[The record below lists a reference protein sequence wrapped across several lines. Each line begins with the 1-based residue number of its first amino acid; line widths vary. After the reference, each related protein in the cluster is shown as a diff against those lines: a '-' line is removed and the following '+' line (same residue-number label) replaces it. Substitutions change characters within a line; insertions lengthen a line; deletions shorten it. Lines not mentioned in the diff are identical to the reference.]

1 MVDLIDVLENEL
13 KRQNVSNPR
22 ELARKQAVALS
33 CFLGGRQF
41 YIPCGDT
48 ILTALRDDLLYCQFN
63 GRNMEELRRPVPPV
77 PAADLPDYCPPE
89 KAGIHDVISLI
100 CSHLKPQNNRHPAGY
115 FVTIIPHLPPDF
127 LDCHQSIFSGKHDGG
142 DTKKLKA
149 ALLAV
154 TIAGG
159 GVGGYQEMTR
169 QSLIHLENIA
179 YMPYRDIAGVLTVCV
194 GHTGPDIE
202 MRRYSHA
209 ECMALLDSDLKP
221 VYAAIDRLVRVPLTP
236 YQKTALATFIFNT
249 GVTAFSKSTL
259 LKKLNAGDYAGARDQ
274 MARWVFAAGHKWKGL
289 MNRRE
294 VEMAIWNIR
303 GADDLRQ

>member
-1 MVDLIDVLENEL
+1 
-13 KRQNVSNPR
+13 
-22 ELARKQAVALS
+22 
-33 CFLGGRQF
+33 
-41 YIPCGDT
+41 
-48 ILTALRDDLLYCQFN
+48 
-63 GRNMEELRRPVPPV
+63 
-77 PAADLPDYCPPE
+77 
-89 KAGIHDVISLI
+89 
-100 CSHLKPQNNRHPAGY
+100 
-115 FVTIIPHLPPDF
+115 
-127 LDCHQSIFSGKHDGG
+127 
-142 DTKKLKA
+142 
-149 ALLAV
+149 
-154 TIAGG
+154 
-159 GVGGYQEMTR
+159 
-169 QSLIHLENIA
+169 
-179 YMPYRDIAGVLTVCV
+179 MPYRDIAGVLTVCV

-294 VEMAIWNIR
+294 VEMAISGNWMFLDGKVVKREYTKQELQQQAELQKAALLSEAESVIQPLERAVRLNMATDEER
-303 GADDLRQ
+303 ARLESWERYSVLVSRVDTANPEWPQKPE